1 MVCYA
6 PARMRTL
13 LRNLLWTGAAV
24 VATVL
29 VVRGGDA
36 VRVLA
41 LPVAALALWRLAEA
55 ARPTVTRR
63 VPSLARAALAPVLI
77 VLAAAALYYPLLCGD
92 FPVNHDHPVL
102 LLRAWTAWRH
112 LSPLGVSGFE
122 TGQMAGT
129 PTDGFY
135 PVGAELLV
143 VGLRLLSAGLLSWE
157 AAYCLAFFL
166 ALVAYPLA
174 LYALGHRMGG
184 WLAGLAAGLLGLADR
199 GAWLQPGWDFT
210 ANWGA
215 WGMSLSF
222 SLCLWTLWALDRLF
236 LRRVS
241 VLGATL
247 VGLAA
252 GTALLCHP
260 MAVAILGVAVPLLLL
275 LRMLEEG
282 VAPIWERLP
291 ALVAAGALAL
301 ALPAFWLCPFVM
313 RQAWYG
319 SYAYVWRPFEDVARG
334 LLNGEL
340 LKAFSP
346 LLAFSGLAG
355 LTLAAR
361 RGVRLALFF
370 LLGALL
376 LLFASTDT
384 FLVLFGLLER
394 FPSLGQL
401 QYERFAYFI
410 RAALLLGAGLL
421 VGMLAARASSISAA
435 VPRPC
440 WQTHGL
446 GLLILAVA
454 APFALYGVRAL
465 PDAYFIPA
473 KRLDYASKSDLYGDI
488 RASAAYLRSLPAA
501 DVGRVALYAPTH
513 EHMLL
518 LLRVESGVPIF
529 KVGFTSD
536 YLFSGKFE
544 TQDREV
550 WRALGVKHVL
560 ALDPL
565 DQPDL
570 REVRR
575 FGQLVLYRLTGAD
588 GPTTV
593 FTLRGPGQA
602 AVVREAPEEMAFSL
616 SGTAPETRLVVHRAA
631 YALWHAEQRGRELPI
646 TRTRIG
652 KGPPVF
658 IEIAAGDGELTLTY
672 RAGAPERL
680 GALLSWLGWLTVAGV
695 LVTAASRRLRA
706 RLANL
711 LGRRPVWADDAIRFG
726 AAGLVALTAL
736 WLGWRILLGP
746 ASPYPGR
753 EVVANLSHLLPTARA
768 DIRRGPE
775 SERCR
780 PYDGVKL
787 RCPDSDRHFVG
798 EVVLQ
803 SERVLRQCVW
813 LHPVKD
819 ARLNVHFN
827 DVPLGDHLQGNF
839 GLDDLVSPEGRP
851 GPYDLTLLV
860 ALDGH
865 EVGRFTCPTRQGW
878 HAWEVATPGRKGT
891 RGQVTVSAEAAG
903 VARHDFC
910 FTAASTSDIR

>member
-1 MVCYA
+1 VLCYP
-6 PARMRTL
+6 PARMPL
-13 LRNLLWTGAAV
+13 LFRNLVWLAAAV
-24 VATVL
+24 VAIVL
-29 VVRGGDA
+29 VTQGGDA
-36 VRVLA
+36 VRLLA
-41 LPVAALALWRLAEA
+41 LPVAALSFWRLGETTL
-55 ARPTVTRR
+55 PG
-63 VPSLARAALAPVLI
+63 LARRISSPARAVLAPLLI

-92 FPVNHDHPVL
+92 LPVNHDHPVL

-143 VGLRLLSAGLLSWE
+143 AGLRLLSAGLLSWE
-157 AAYCLAFFL
+157 MAYCLAFLL
-166 ALVAYPLA
+166 ALLAYPLA

-184 WLAGLAAGLLGLADR
+184 WVAGLAAGLLGLVDR

-222 SLCLWTLWALDRLF
+222 SLCLWTVWALDRFL

-241 VLGATL
+241 VLATTL

-252 GTALLCHP
+252 GIALLCHP

-275 LRMLEEG
+275 LKILEDG
-282 VAPIWERLP
+282 PGSIWERLP
-291 ALVAAGALAL
+291 ALVAAGALAG

-319 SYAYVWRPFEDVARG
+319 SWAYVWRPFEDVAGG

-346 LLAFSGLAG
+346 LLVFAGLAG
-355 LTLAAR
+355 LALTAR
-361 RGVRLALFF
+361 RGVKLALFF
-370 LLGALL
+370 LVGALL
-376 LLFASTDT
+376 LLFVSTDT

-410 RAALLLGAGLL
+410 RTAFVLGAGLL
-421 VGMLAARASSISAA
+421 LGQLTARAQSVA
-435 VPRPC
+435 VTASRPA
-440 WQTHGL
+440 WRTQGL
-446 GLLILAVA
+446 RLLLLAVA
-454 APFALYGVRAL
+454 APFALYSVRAL
-465 PDAYFIPA
+465 PGAYFIPA
-473 KRLDYASKSDLYGDI
+473 KRLDYASKSDLYRDL
-488 RASAAYLRSLPAA
+488 RASAEYLRSLPAT

-513 EHMLL
+513 EHVLL

-550 WRALGVKHVL
+550 WRALGVRHVL
-560 ALDPL
+560 ALDPFA
-565 DQPDL
+565 QPDL
-570 REVRR
+570 QEVRR
-575 FGQLVLYRLTGAD
+575 FGRLVLYRLMGGD
-588 GPTTV
+588 GPSTV

-602 AVVREAPEEMAFSL
+602 AVVREAPEEMVFSL
-616 SGTAPETRLVVHRAA
+616 SGTKLETRLVVHRAA

-646 TRTRIG
+646 ARTRIG
-652 KGPPVF
+652 RGPPVF
-658 IEIAAGDGELTLTY
+658 IEIAAGDGELTLRY
-672 RAGAPERL
+672 RAGAPERV
-680 GALLSWLGWLTVAGV
+680 GAALSWLGWLTVAGV
-695 LVTAASRRLRA
+695 LAAAASRRLRA

-711 LGRRPVWADDAIRFG
+711 LGRRPVWVDDAIRFG
-726 AAGLVALTAL
+726 AAGLVALAAL
-736 WLGWRILLGP
+736 WLGWRMLMGP

-753 EVVANLSHLLPTARA
+753 EVVANLAHLLPMARA
-768 DIRRGPE
+768 DIQRGPE
-775 SERCR
+775 RERCR
-780 PYDGVKL
+780 SYDGGRL
-787 RCPDSDRHFVG
+787 RCPGADWHYVG

-803 SERVLRQCVW
+803 SERVLRQCIW

-839 GLDDLVSPEGRP
+839 GLDDLVTPEDRP
-851 GPYDLTLLV
+851 GPYDVTLLV

-891 RGQVTVSAEAAG
+891 RGLVTVSSEAAG